1 MEDISKYLDNLFA
14 QLPSTPEARHAREE
28 LGQMMEDRYA
38 ELRVKGM
45 GEKDAASAAIAEFG
59 SLEEVR
65 ESLGLGAQPEGQ
77 QPTAA
82 QPAGQQPAA
91 AQPTT
96 QQPADAA
103 PASQQPEATAA
114 PAAQA
119 APPRPQGTAGP
130 VPPKVEQP
138 PQPGSASPDKRHNR
152 GRRALLIACIAAVAV
167 VVVAAAWNG
176 VSAGIRGVF
185 GDGAPIGWSASSGA
199 SGKVEKDVT
208 ASFDSV
214 DVDVD
219 MGDVVVRA
227 GDSAHVSCTNAKNFS
242 YACNVKGGVLTVTQ
256 EARHEYVRGSGGKVV
271 VTVPRG
277 ASLRRV
283 TAESEMGDVTV
294 SGVRATTTDLEAE
307 MGDIT
312 VANCDLADA
321 SLDLSCEMGDVTL
334 NGKGMGSSYATH
346 GSGVSGGRTLKATS
360 EMGDITVSN

>member
-14 QLPSTPEARHAREE
+14 QLPNTPEARHAREE

-38 ELRVKGM
+38 ELCAKGM

-65 ESLGLGAQPEGQ
+65 ESLGLGAQPA
-77 QPTAA
+77 AA
-82 QPAGQQPAA
+82 QPADAQPAA
-91 AQPTT
+91 AQPAC
-96 QQPADAA
+96 QR
-103 PASQQPEATAA
+103 
-114 PAAQA
+114 PAAA
-119 APPRPQGTAGP
+119 SAPGAEAVPPRPQGTSGP
-130 VPPKVEQP
+130 VPPHVEQP
-138 PQPGSASPDKRHNR
+138 PQPGAASPEKHHNR
-152 GRRALLIACIAAVAV
+152 GRRALIVTCIVVVAV
-167 VVVAAAWNG
+167 VVAAVAWNR
-176 VSAGIRGVF
+176 VSAGIRGAF
-185 GDGAPIGWSASSGA
+185 GDGAPIGQSASSGA
-199 SGKVEKDVT
+199 SGKVEKDVD

-219 MGDVVVRA
+219 MADVVVRA
-227 GDSAHVSCTNAKNFS
+227 GDSAHVSCTGAKEFS
-242 YACNVKGGVLTVTQ
+242 YACDVKGGVLTVTQ
-256 EARHEYVRGSGGKVV
+256 EARHEHVRGTGGKVV

-283 TAESEMGDVTV
+283 TAECEMGDVTI

-334 NGKGMGSSYATH
+334 NGKSMGSSYATH
-346 GSGVSGGRTLKATS
+346 GSGNSGSWTLKATS
-360 EMGDITVSN
+360 EMGDITVGN

>member
-1 MEDISKYLDNLFA
+1 MMEDISKYLDNLFA

-38 ELRVKGM
+38 ELRAKGM

-65 ESLGLGAQPEGQ
+65 ESLGLGAQPEG
-77 QPTAA
+77 
-82 QPAGQQPAA
+82 
-91 AQPTT
+91 
-96 QQPADAA
+96 
-103 PASQQPEATAA
+103 QQPEATAA

-152 GRRALLIACIAAVAV
+152 GRRALLIVCIAAVAV

>member
-14 QLPSTPEARHAREE
+14 QLPNTPEARHAREE

-38 ELRVKGM
+38 ELRAKGM

-65 ESLGLGAQPEGQ
+65 ESLGLGAWPAATQPSGQ
-77 QPTAA
+77 QPSDA
-82 QPAGQQPAA
+82 QPADAQPADQQPAA
-91 AQPTT
+91 R
-96 QQPADAA
+96 PAG
-103 PASQQPEATAA
+103 QQPEATAA

-119 APPRPQGTAGP
+119 APPRPQGTPGP
-130 VPPKVEQP
+130 VPPHVEQP
-138 PQPGSASPDKRHNR
+138 PQPGAASPDKRHDR
-152 GRRALLIACIAAVAV
+152 GRRALLVACVAAVAA
-167 VVVAAAWNG
+167 VVAAVAWNG
-176 VSAGIRGVF
+176 VSAGIRGAL
-185 GDGAPIGWSASSGA
+185 GDGAPIGQSASSGA

-219 MGDVVVRA
+219 MADVVVRA
-227 GDSAHVSCTNAKNFS
+227 GDSAHVSCTGTKEFS
-242 YACNVKGGVLTVTQ
+242 YACDVKGGVLNVTQ
-256 EARHEYVRGSGGKVV
+256 EARHEHVRGSAGKVV

-277 ASLRRV
+277 TSLRRV

-294 SGVRATTTDLEAE
+294 SGVRTTATDLEAE

-312 VANCDLADA
+312 VTNCDLADA

-334 NGKGMGSSYATH
+334 NGKGMGSSYANH
-346 GSGVSGGRTLKATS
+346 GSSNSGSRTLKATS

>member
-14 QLPSTPEARHAREE
+14 QLPNTPEARHAREE

-38 ELRVKGM
+38 ELCAKGM

-65 ESLGLGAQPEGQ
+65 ESLGLGAQP
-77 QPTAA
+77 AA
-82 QPAGQQPAA
+82 AQPAA
-91 AQPTT
+91 AQPAC
-96 QQPADAA
+96 QRPAV
-103 PASQQPEATAA
+103 ASA

-119 APPRPQGTAGP
+119 APPRPQGTSGP
-130 VPPKVEQP
+130 VPPRVEKP
-138 PQPGSASPDKRHNR
+138 PQPGSASPNKCHNR
-152 GRRALLIACIAAVAV
+152 GRRALLVTCIVVVAVAVAV
-167 VVVAAAWNG
+167 VAWNR
-176 VSAGIRGVF
+176 VSAGIRGAF
-185 GDGAPIGWSASSGA
+185 GDGAPIGQSASSGA
-199 SGKVEKDVT
+199 SGKVEKDVD

-219 MGDVVVRA
+219 MADVVVRA
-227 GDSAHVSCTNAKNFS
+227 GDSAHVSCTDAKEFS
-242 YACNVKGGVLTVTQ
+242 YACDVKGGVLTVTQ
-256 EARHEYVRGSGGKVV
+256 EARHEHVRGTGVKVV

-283 TAESEMGDVTV
+283 TAECEMGDVTI

-334 NGKGMGSSYATH
+334 NGKSMGSSYATR
-346 GSGVSGGRTLKATS
+346 GSGNSGSRTLKATT
-360 EMGDITVSN
+360 EMGDITVGN

>member
-38 ELRVKGM
+38 ELRAKGM

-77 QPTAA
+77 QP
-82 QPAGQQPAA
+82 
-91 AQPTT
+91 
-96 QQPADAA
+96 
-103 PASQQPEATAA
+103 EATAV

-119 APPRPQGTAGP
+119 APPRPQGTP
-130 VPPKVEQP
+130 DSVPPRVEQP
-138 PQPGSASPDKRHNR
+138 PQPGSASPDKRHSR
-152 GRRALLIACIAAVAV
+152 GRRALLVTCIVAVAV
-167 VVVAAAWNG
+167 VVAFAAWNG

-185 GDGAPIGWSASSGA
+185 GDGAPIGSGASGA

-219 MGDVVVRA
+219 MADVVVRT

-242 YACNVKGGVLTVTQ
+242 YVCDVRGGVLTVTQ
-256 EARHEYVRGSGGKVV
+256 EARHEHVRGSGGKIV

-277 ASLRRV
+277 ASLKHV
-283 TAESEMGDVTV
+283 TAESEMGDVTI

-312 VANCDLADA
+312 VANCDLTDA

-334 NGKGMGSSYATH
+334 DGKGMGSSYVTH
-346 GSGVSGGRTLKATS
+346 GSGASGDRTLKVTS
-360 EMGDITVSN
+360 EMGDITVGN

>member
-14 QLPSTPEARHAREE
+14 QLPNTPEARHAREE

-38 ELRVKGM
+38 ELRAKGM

-65 ESLGLGAQPEGQ
+65 ESLGLGAQPEG
-77 QPTAA
+77 
-82 QPAGQQPAA
+82 
-91 AQPTT
+91 
-96 QQPADAA
+96 
-103 PASQQPEATAA
+103 QQPEATAA

-152 GRRALLIACIAAVAV
+152 GRRALLIVCIAAVAV

>member
-14 QLPSTPEARHAREE
+14 QLPNTPEARHAREE

-38 ELRVKGM
+38 ELCAKGM

-65 ESLGLGAQPEGQ
+65 ESLGLVAR
-77 QPTAA
+77 
-82 QPAGQQPAA
+82 PAA
-91 AQPTT
+91 AQPADA
-96 QQPADAA
+96 QPACQRPAA
-103 PASQQPEATAA
+103 ASA

-119 APPRPQGTAGP
+119 APPRPQGTSGP
-130 VPPKVEQP
+130 VPPHVEQP
-138 PQPGSASPDKRHNR
+138 PQPGAASPEKHHNR
-152 GRRALLIACIAAVAV
+152 GRRALLVTCIVVAA
-167 VVVAAAWNG
+167 VVVAAVAWNG
-176 VSAGIRGVF
+176 VSAGIRGAF
-185 GDGAPIGWSASSGA
+185 GDGAPIGQSASSGA
-199 SGKVEKDVT
+199 SGKEEKDVD

-219 MGDVVVRA
+219 MADVVVRA
-227 GDSAHVSCTNAKNFS
+227 GDSAHVSCTGTKEFS
-242 YACNVKGGVLTVTQ
+242 YACDVKGGVLTVTQ
-256 EARHEYVRGSGGKVV
+256 EARHEHVRGTGGKVV

-283 TAESEMGDVTV
+283 TAECEMGDVTI

-334 NGKGMGSSYATH
+334 NGKSMGSSYATH
-346 GSGVSGGRTLKATS
+346 GSGNSGSRTLKATS
-360 EMGDITVSN
+360 EMGDITVSD

>member
-1 MEDISKYLDNLFA
+1 MMEDISKYLDNLFA

-38 ELRVKGM
+38 ELRAKGM

-65 ESLGLGAQPEGQ
+65 ESLGLGAQPAAP
-77 QPTAA
+77 QPATP

-138 PQPGSASPDKRHNR
+138 PQPGSASPDKRHSR
-152 GRRALLIACIAAVAV
+152 GRRALLVTCIVAVAV
-167 VVVAAAWNG
+167 VVALAAWNG

-185 GDGAPIGWSASSGA
+185 GDGAPIGSGASGA

-219 MGDVVVRA
+219 MADVVVRT

-242 YACNVKGGVLTVTQ
+242 YVCDVRGGVLTVTQ
-256 EARHEYVRGSGGKVV
+256 EARHEHVRGSGGKVV
-271 VTVPRG
+271 VTVPHG
-277 ASLRRV
+277 ASLKRV
-283 TAESEMGDVTV
+283 TAESEMGNVTV
-294 SGVRATTTDLEAE
+294 SAVRATTTDLEAE

-334 NGKGMGSSYATH
+334 NGKGMGSSYASH
-346 GSGVSGGRTLKATS
+346 GSGNSGSRTLKATL

>member
-38 ELRVKGM
+38 ELRAKGM

-65 ESLGLGAQPEGQ
+65 ESLGLGAQPEG
-77 QPTAA
+77 
-82 QPAGQQPAA
+82 
-91 AQPTT
+91 
-96 QQPADAA
+96 
-103 PASQQPEATAA
+103 QQPEATAA

-152 GRRALLIACIAAVAV
+152 GRRALLIVCIAAVAV

>member
-14 QLPSTPEARHAREE
+14 QLPNTPEARHAREE

-38 ELRVKGM
+38 ELCAKGM

-65 ESLGLGAQPEGQ
+65 ESLGLGAQPA
-77 QPTAA
+77 AA
-82 QPAGQQPAA
+82 QPADAQPACQRPAA
-91 AQPTT
+91 AS
-96 QQPADAA
+96 A
-103 PASQQPEATAA
+103 PGAEAV
-114 PAAQA
+114 
-119 APPRPQGTAGP
+119 PPRPQGTSGP
-130 VPPKVEQP
+130 VPPHVEQP
-138 PQPGSASPDKRHNR
+138 PQPGAASPEKHHNR
-152 GRRALLIACIAAVAV
+152 GRRALLVTCIVVVAV
-167 VVVAAAWNG
+167 VVAAVAWNG
-176 VSAGIRGVF
+176 VSASIRGAF
-185 GDGAPIGWSASSGA
+185 GDGAPIGQSASSGA
-199 SGKVEKDVT
+199 SGKVEKDVD

-219 MGDVVVRA
+219 MADVVVRA
-227 GDSAHVSCTNAKNFS
+227 GDSAHVSCTGTKEFS
-242 YACNVKGGVLTVTQ
+242 HACDVKGGVLTVTQ
-256 EARHEYVRGSGGKVV
+256 EARHEHVRGTGGKVV

-283 TAESEMGDVTV
+283 TVESEMGDVTI

-334 NGKGMGSSYATH
+334 NGKSMGSSYVTH
-346 GSGVSGGRTLKATS
+346 GSGNSGSRTLKATS
-360 EMGDITVSN
+360 EMGDITVSD